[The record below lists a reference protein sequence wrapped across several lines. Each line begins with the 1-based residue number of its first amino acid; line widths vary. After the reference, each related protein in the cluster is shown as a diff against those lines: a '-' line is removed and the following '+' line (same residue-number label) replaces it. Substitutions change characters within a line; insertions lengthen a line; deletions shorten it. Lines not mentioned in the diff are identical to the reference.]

1 MSIDLGRDI
10 VISDDEL
17 NQLNQNI
24 ISYFEYYTNKL
35 KEYISIIDS
44 LASKGIPSGVVHD
57 NLEIYIESAN
67 KLNVEIA
74 QLKDTITKSNIK
86 LIEDLDIADDCLFLE
101 GKRVYCTY

>member
-44 LASKGIPSGVVHD
+44 LASKGISSGVVHD

-74 QLKDTITKSNIK
+74 QLKDIITKSNIK
-86 LIEDLDIADDCLFLE
+86 LIEDLDIADDCLF
-101 GKRVYCTY
+101 

>member
-74 QLKDTITKSNIK
+74 QLKDIITKSNIK
-86 LIEDLDIADDCLFLE
+86 LIEDLDIADDCLF
-101 GKRVYCTY
+101 